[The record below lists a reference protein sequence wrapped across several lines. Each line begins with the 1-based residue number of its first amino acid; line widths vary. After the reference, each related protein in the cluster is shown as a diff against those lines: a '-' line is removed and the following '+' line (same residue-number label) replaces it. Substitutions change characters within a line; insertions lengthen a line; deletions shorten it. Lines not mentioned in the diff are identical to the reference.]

1 MALNLKKMSFGQ
13 LTGLAVVV
21 FVAVMAIAFVL
32 ISATNK
38 PPQKVVNKRPAQFDA
53 APTASAVEIEQLRLE
68 LKALREKVDANSQ
81 TTQAAFSQMA
91 TAVDS
96 QNKNLTTLDGNM
108 QVTATRVSNLEKA
121 RIGTR
126 INVVKPE
133 EEPSRA
139 TRSERLAA
147 AERAAERRS
156 GNTGRTMQLAGGESK
171 VLASVGNR
179 AWIRNGNDEWSVREG
194 EAIPLEGPLVIR
206 RVLPNGQVAVDVQ
219 AKR

>member
-1 MALNLKKMSFGQ
+1 MNLKKMSFGQ
-13 LTGLAVVV
+13 LAGLAVAI
-21 FVAVMAIAFVL
+21 FAGVMVIAFVL
-32 ISATNK
+32 ISASSK

-53 APTASAVEIEQLRLE
+53 APTASSVELEQLRLE
-68 LKALREKVDANSQ
+68 VKALREKVDANSQ
-81 TTQAAFSQMA
+81 ATQAAFSQMA
-91 TAVDS
+91 AAVDQ

-133 EEPSRA
+133 EEEARA
-139 TRSERLAA
+139 TRRERLAA
-147 AERAAERRS
+147 AERAADRR
-156 GNTGRTMQLAGGESK
+156 TGPAGKSMQLAGGESK

-179 AWIRNGNDEWSVREG
+179 AWIRNGNDEWSVSEG
-194 EAIPLEGPLVIR
+194 ETIPLEGPLVVR